1 MKLKEK
7 VIEFPSYM
15 RDKLEYVKNTN
26 LDILY
31 QSGKLITMPLTNI
44 ELIVPHIIIFKGK
57 VEELKLLYYGD
68 YEENRNRFYTI
79 DLSEEIPFN
88 KIKKLKQQYIF
99 VLVLKIRLEKVSHS
113 ENRKMLIEN
122 IVLKKVDYPWFF
134 TSVILC

>member
-26 LDILY
+26 LEILY
-31 QSGKLITMPLTNI
+31 QSGKLITIPLTNI

-68 YEENRNRFYTI
+68 YEENRNRFYTM

-88 KIKKLKQQYIF
+88 KLKEMIKKL
-99 VLVLKIRLEKVSHS
+99 
-113 ENRKMLIEN
+113 
-122 IVLKKVDYPWFF
+122 
-134 TSVILC
+134 

>member
-15 RDKLEYVKNTN
+15 REKLEYVKNTN

-31 QSGKLITMPLTNI
+31 QSGKIITIPLTNI
-44 ELIVPHIIIFKGK
+44 ELIVPHILIFKGK

-88 KIKKLKQQYIF
+88 KLKEIIKKL
-99 VLVLKIRLEKVSHS
+99 
-113 ENRKMLIEN
+113 
-122 IVLKKVDYPWFF
+122 
-134 TSVILC
+134 

>member
-15 RDKLEYVKNTN
+15 REKLEYVKNTN

-31 QSGKLITMPLTNI
+31 QSGKLITIPLTNI

-57 VEELKLLYYGD
+57 VGELKLLYYGD
-68 YEENRNRFYTI
+68 YEENRNRFYTM

-88 KIKKLKQQYIF
+88 KLKEMIKNCNKY
-99 VLVLKIRLEKVSHS
+99 E
-113 ENRKMLIEN
+113 
-122 IVLKKVDYPWFF
+122 
-134 TSVILC
+134 

>member
-15 RDKLEYVKNTN
+15 REKLEYVKNTN

-31 QSGKLITMPLTNI
+31 QSGKLITIPLTNI

-88 KIKKLKQQYIF
+88 KLKEMIKKL
-99 VLVLKIRLEKVSHS
+99 
-113 ENRKMLIEN
+113 
-122 IVLKKVDYPWFF
+122 
-134 TSVILC
+134 

>member
-15 RDKLEYVKNTN
+15 KDKLEYVKNTN

-31 QSGKLITMPLTNI
+31 QSGKLITIPLTNVG
-44 ELIVPHIIIFKGK
+44 LLLPHIIIFKGK

-68 YEENRNRFYTI
+68 DEENRNRFYTM

-88 KIKKLKQQYIF
+88 KLKEMIKK
-99 VLVLKIRLEKVSHS
+99 
-113 ENRKMLIEN
+113 
-122 IVLKKVDYPWFF
+122 IVIKTY
-134 TSVILC
+134 

>member
-7 VIEFPSYM
+7 VIEFSSYM
-15 RDKLEYVKNTN
+15 REKLEYVKNTN

-31 QSGKLITMPLTNI
+31 QSGKLITIPLTNI

-68 YEENRNRFYTI
+68 YEENRNRFYTM

-88 KIKKLKQQYIF
+88 KLKEMIKKL
-99 VLVLKIRLEKVSHS
+99 
-113 ENRKMLIEN
+113 
-122 IVLKKVDYPWFF
+122 
-134 TSVILC
+134 

>member
-15 RDKLEYVKNTN
+15 RDKLEYVKNAN

-31 QSGKLITMPLTNI
+31 QNGKLITIPLINI

-68 YEENRNRFYTI
+68 YEENRNRFYTV

-88 KIKKLKQQYIF
+88 KLKEMIKKL
-99 VLVLKIRLEKVSHS
+99 
-113 ENRKMLIEN
+113 
-122 IVLKKVDYPWFF
+122 
-134 TSVILC
+134 

>member
-15 RDKLEYVKNTN
+15 REKLEYVKNTN

-31 QSGKLITMPLTNI
+31 QSGKVITIPLTNI

-68 YEENRNRFYTI
+68 YEENRNRFYTM

-88 KIKKLKQQYIF
+88 KLKEMIKKL
-99 VLVLKIRLEKVSHS
+99 
-113 ENRKMLIEN
+113 
-122 IVLKKVDYPWFF
+122 
-134 TSVILC
+134 

>member
-26 LDILY
+26 LEILY
-31 QSGKLITMPLTNI
+31 QSGKLITIPLTNI
-44 ELIVPHIIIFKGK
+44 ELIVPHVIIFKGK

-88 KIKKLKQQYIF
+88 KLKEMIKKL
-99 VLVLKIRLEKVSHS
+99 
-113 ENRKMLIEN
+113 
-122 IVLKKVDYPWFF
+122 
-134 TSVILC
+134 

>member
-15 RDKLEYVKNTN
+15 RDKLEYVKNIN
-26 LDILY
+26 LDIIY
-31 QSGKLITMPLTNI
+31 QSGKLITIPLTNI

-88 KIKKLKQQYIF
+88 KLKEMIKKLY
-99 VLVLKIRLEKVSHS
+99 
-113 ENRKMLIEN
+113 
-122 IVLKKVDYPWFF
+122 
-134 TSVILC
+134 

>member
-1 MKLKEK
+1 MKVKEK

-15 RDKLEYVKNTN
+15 SDKLEYVKNSN

-31 QSGKLITMPLTNI
+31 HSGKLVTIPLTNI

-88 KIKKLKQQYIF
+88 KLKEMIK
-99 VLVLKIRLEKVSHS
+99 
-113 ENRKMLIEN
+113 
-122 IVLKKVDYPWFF
+122 
-134 TSVILC
+134 

>member
-31 QSGKLITMPLTNI
+31 QSGRLITIPLTNI

-88 KIKKLKQQYIF
+88 KLKEMIKKL
-99 VLVLKIRLEKVSHS
+99 
-113 ENRKMLIEN
+113 
-122 IVLKKVDYPWFF
+122 
-134 TSVILC
+134 

>member
-15 RDKLEYVKNTN
+15 RAKLEYVKNTN

-31 QSGKLITMPLTNI
+31 QSGKLITIPLTNI
-44 ELIVPHIIIFKGK
+44 ELIVPHMIIFKGK

-88 KIKKLKQQYIF
+88 KLKEMIKKL
-99 VLVLKIRLEKVSHS
+99 
-113 ENRKMLIEN
+113 
-122 IVLKKVDYPWFF
+122 
-134 TSVILC
+134 

>member
-15 RDKLEYVKNTN
+15 RDKLEYMKNSN

-31 QSGKLITMPLTNI
+31 QSGKIITIPLTNI

-68 YEENRNRFYTI
+68 YEENRNRFYTM

-88 KIKKLKQQYIF
+88 KLKEMIKKL
-99 VLVLKIRLEKVSHS
+99 
-113 ENRKMLIEN
+113 
-122 IVLKKVDYPWFF
+122 
-134 TSVILC
+134 

>member
-7 VIEFPSYM
+7 VIEFPNYM

-31 QSGKLITMPLTNI
+31 QSGKLVTIPLTNI

-68 YEENRNRFYTI
+68 YEENRNRFYTM

-88 KIKKLKQQYIF
+88 KLKEMIKKL
-99 VLVLKIRLEKVSHS
+99 
-113 ENRKMLIEN
+113 
-122 IVLKKVDYPWFF
+122 
-134 TSVILC
+134 

>member
-15 RDKLEYVKNTN
+15 REKLEYVKNTN

-31 QSGKLITMPLTNI
+31 QSGKLITIPLTNI

-68 YEENRNRFYTI
+68 YEENRNRFYTT

-88 KIKKLKQQYIF
+88 KLKEMIKKL
-99 VLVLKIRLEKVSHS
+99 
-113 ENRKMLIEN
+113 
-122 IVLKKVDYPWFF
+122 
-134 TSVILC
+134 

>member
-26 LDILY
+26 LEILY
-31 QSGKLITMPLTNI
+31 QSGKLITIPLTNI

-68 YEENRNRFYTI
+68 YEENRNRFYTL
-79 DLSEEIPFN
+79 DLSEEISFN
-88 KIKKLKQQYIF
+88 KLKEIVKKL
-99 VLVLKIRLEKVSHS
+99 
-113 ENRKMLIEN
+113 
-122 IVLKKVDYPWFF
+122 
-134 TSVILC
+134 

>member
-15 RDKLEYVKNTN
+15 REKLEYVKNTN

-31 QSGKLITMPLTNI
+31 QSGKLITIPLINI

-68 YEENRNRFYTI
+68 YEENRNRFYTV

-88 KIKKLKQQYIF
+88 KLKEIIKKL
-99 VLVLKIRLEKVSHS
+99 
-113 ENRKMLIEN
+113 
-122 IVLKKVDYPWFF
+122 
-134 TSVILC
+134 

>member
-15 RDKLEYVKNTN
+15 REKLEYVKNTN

-31 QSGKLITMPLTNI
+31 QSGKLITIPLTNV

-68 YEENRNRFYTI
+68 YEENRNRFYTV

-88 KIKKLKQQYIF
+88 KLKEMIKKL
-99 VLVLKIRLEKVSHS
+99 
-113 ENRKMLIEN
+113 
-122 IVLKKVDYPWFF
+122 
-134 TSVILC
+134 

>member
-15 RDKLEYVKNTN
+15 REKLEYVKNTN

-31 QSGKLITMPLTNI
+31 QSGKLITIPLTNI

-68 YEENRNRFYTI
+68 YEENRNRFYTM

-88 KIKKLKQQYIF
+88 KLKEMIKKL
-99 VLVLKIRLEKVSHS
+99 
-113 ENRKMLIEN
+113 
-122 IVLKKVDYPWFF
+122 
-134 TSVILC
+134 

>member
-15 RDKLEYVKNTN
+15 RDKLEYVKNAN

-31 QSGKLITMPLTNI
+31 QSGKIITIPLTNV

-68 YEENRNRFYTI
+68 YEENRNRFYTM
-79 DLSEEIPFN
+79 DLNEEIPFN
-88 KIKKLKQQYIF
+88 KLKEMIKKL
-99 VLVLKIRLEKVSHS
+99 
-113 ENRKMLIEN
+113 
-122 IVLKKVDYPWFF
+122 
-134 TSVILC
+134 